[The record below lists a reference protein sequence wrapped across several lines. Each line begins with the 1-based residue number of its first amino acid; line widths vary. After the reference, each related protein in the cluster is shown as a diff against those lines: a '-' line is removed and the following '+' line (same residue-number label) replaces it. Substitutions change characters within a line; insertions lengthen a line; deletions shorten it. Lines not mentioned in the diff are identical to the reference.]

1 MNELPLMRI
10 HECHESL
17 DNLDAGVHAMVDKD
31 TNEIPKYQ
39 ESMQVATWQQ
49 LKDDFDQFINFTCK
63 CYN

>member
-10 HECHESL
+10 HECHESPA
-17 DNLDAGVHAMVDKD
+17 DLDAGVQAMVDKD

-39 ESMQVATWQQ
+39 ESMQVATWRQ
-49 LKDDFDQFINFTCK
+49 LKDDFDQFINFTWK